1 MKNLFAIANEYLC
14 QSDWK
19 NLALMKCCLLSLG
32 VLIGVLVPSK
42 AKRPVIMATV
52 CVFILTYL
60 PLAVKLFERIFR
72 KPYSRDF

>member
-1 MKNLFAIANEYLC
+1 MKNLFAIANEYLR

-19 NLALMKCCLLSLG
+19 NLALMKYCLLSLG

-42 AKRPVIMATV
+42 AKRPVIMVTV

-72 KPYSRDF
+72 KPYSRNF

>member
-1 MKNLFAIANEYLC
+1 MKNLFAIANEYLR

-19 NLALMKCCLLSLG
+19 NLALMKCGLLSLG

-72 KPYSRDF
+72 KPYSRNF

>member
-1 MKNLFAIANEYLC
+1 MKNLFAIANEYLR

-60 PLAVKLFERIFR
+60 PLAVKLFKRIFR
-72 KPYSRDF
+72 KPYSRNF

>member
-1 MKNLFAIANEYLC
+1 MKNLFAIANEYLR

-42 AKRPVIMATV
+42 AKRPGYHGNGL
-52 CVFILTYL
+52 CVYPDLYL
-60 PLAVKLFERIFR
+60 PLAVKLF
-72 KPYSRDF
+72 

>member
-1 MKNLFAIANEYLC
+1 
-14 QSDWK
+14 
-19 NLALMKCCLLSLG
+19 MKCCLLSLG

-72 KPYSRDF
+72 KPYSRNF

>member
-1 MKNLFAIANEYLC
+1 MKNLFAIANDYLRL
-14 QSDWK
+14 SDCK
-19 NLALMKCCLLSLG
+19 NWALINCCLLSRG

-72 KPYSRDF
+72 KPYSRNF